1 MRSESDVTGNVPD
14 LRFPY
19 GWRST
24 WFLWDR
30 AMMSFESKGYASHH
44 VTGLPTPE
52 AIQDCVGHNLADVSH
67 VGRFWEIC
75 IVRLIEEEH
84 L

>member
-1 MRSESDVTGNVPD
+1 MT
-14 LRFPY
+14 
-19 GWRST
+19 
-24 WFLWDR
+24 
-30 AMMSFESKGYASHH
+30 SFESKGYASHH
-44 VTGLPTPE
+44 VTGLPTLVSRVMDRLPIDSE
-52 AIQDCVGHNLADVSH
+52 AIQDCIGHNLADVSH